1 VTTSVDQPFSVGCQ
15 GEQKMSL
22 TKEIEKDRQE
32 LSEILSR
39 DDGNM
44 GKKTSDLQD
53 LAGRVGAST
62 INLIRGHGDA
72 SVPELAQSIH
82 HALQTKST
90 VAALQISRKYLVVS
104 VILAAI
110 ALFSMVATWIGPQ

>member
-1 VTTSVDQPFSVGCQ
+1 
-15 GEQKMSL
+15 MNL
-22 TKEIEKDRQE
+22 TKEIEKERQE
-32 LSEILSR
+32 LLEILSR
-39 DDGNM
+39 DDSNM

-53 LAGRVGAST
+53 LACRIGAST
-62 INLIRGHGDA
+62 INLIKGYGQA

-90 VAALQISRKYLVVS
+90 VAALQISRNYLVVS

-110 ALFSMVATWIGPQ
+110 ALLSMAATWIGVLCTK